1 MKYLK
6 RIGVCGLG
14 LLLTSLPCS
23 AGRVHAS
30 DAERDA
36 AAAKASIA
44 ALSDAERAE
53 LKSFSDRV
61 NAYLKME
68 KNLPADKL
76 SPTKNVDQ
84 LAQQRQTLRD
94 ALQQA
99 RPNAK
104 QGDLFTPETAAVFR
118 KLLRATLTGPS
129 GRKIRASLNHAEP
142 IGPQDLKVNGVY
154 PNVSGQP
161 LQSVP
166 PTMLLN
172 LPVLPKGLEY
182 RISGHT
188 LTLRDEDANMVVDFL
203 PDALP

>member
-1 MKYLK
+1 MLA
-6 RIGVCGLG
+6 
-14 LLLTSLPCS
+14 SLPCD
-23 AGRVHAS
+23 ARMRVHS
-30 DAERDA
+30 AEQEE

-44 ALSDAERAE
+44 ALSDDERAQ
-53 LKSFSDRV
+53 LKAFSDRAKQYI
-61 NAYLKME
+61 NME
-68 KNLPADKL
+68 HNLPADKL
-76 SPTKNVDQ
+76 SPTKDIAK
-84 LAQQRQTLRD
+84 LEEQRQTLRQ
-94 ALQQA
+94 AVQQA

-104 QGDLFTPETAAVFR
+104 QGDLFTPEVASVFR
-118 KLLRATLTGPS
+118 KLLRSTMTGPS
-129 GRKIRASLNHAEP
+129 GPKIRASLNHAEP

-166 PTMLLN
+166 ATLLLN

-188 LTLRDEDANMVVDFL
+188 LSLRDTEANTVVDYL